1 MVPLFP
7 WKPLLLFLSLFF
19 YEHWI
24 SIPSCN
30 IVPNS
35 NLNRQEN
42 DVVEE
47 EHDNNEVLKVMLVAN
62 LLLLG
67 SDTSFF
73 NLYFRDHYMSK
84 VFKKSFYSLKPDML
98 LVMGDVSARGST
110 LTRGKWVSVL
120 HQFHGMLG
128 PFIELP
134 FHVVLGDMDVG
145 GCSGL
150 DSNSVYWIARSFP
163 GLDSSGCGGFDID
176 NVSFVSLNAVAL
188 LCGSNKLRFSVEKAV
203 EMERIDS
210 WMDTEKEMDDYGEFT
225 KISDSFGRRKDSV
238 SSGLGPVLL
247 LHFPLHRAADS
258 GGCKEGNIVR
268 KAPVPLRQNL
278 NALESSSVFAL
289 FFMSF
294 NQYLFMHSSLHVKC
308 GGASVMLNSQCYCW
322 AIAKIW
328 SHVFLSLAML
338 SCLPMGV
345 YSPFFVP
352 WGFTGA
358 PYELSHTIPP
368 NATQYIFQAL
378 KPRIVF
384 SAHTHEFCDHTH
396 ADGTREITVPAMT
409 WKARDDPGFVFATF
423 RSGGNTMNH
432 TNMEAVV
439 QMMMGMTKDAV
450 NNYDMKLST
459 QHYERQLLDFW
470 FCGFV
475 DKK

>member
-134 FHVVLGDMDVG
+134 FHVFVIW
-145 GCSGL
+145 S
-150 DSNSVYWIARSFP
+150 RSFP

-225 KISDSFGRRKDSV
+225 KISDSFGPRKDSV

-247 LHFPLHRAADS
+247 LHFPLHRAADN

-268 KAPVPLRQNL
+268 KALSLRQNL
-278 NALESSSVFAL
+278 NALESSR
-289 FFMSF
+289 
-294 NQYLFMHSSLHVKC
+294 
-308 GGASVMLNSQCYCW
+308 
-322 AIAKIW
+322 
-328 SHVFLSLAML
+328 
-338 SCLPMGV
+338 
-345 YSPFFVP
+345 

-378 KPRIVF
+378 KPRYF
-384 SAHTHEFCDHTH
+384 YKSLFML
-396 ADGTREITVPAMT
+396 ITVPAMT

-423 RSGGNTMNH
+423 RSGGNT
-432 TNMEAVV
+432 V
-439 QMMMGMTKDAV
+439 
-450 NNYDMKLST
+450 
-459 QHYERQLLDFW
+459 FW
-470 FCGFV
+470 INIPEF
-475 DKK
+475 

>member
-1 MVPLFP
+1 MVLLFP
-7 WKPLLLFLSLFF
+7 WKPLLSLLLFLSLFF

-30 IVPNS
+30 IVPNTD
-35 NLNRQEN
+35 LNQQEH

-47 EHDNNEVLKVMLVAN
+47 ENDNDEVLKVMLVAN

-73 NLYFRDHYMSK
+73 NLYFRDYYMSK

-120 HQFHGMLG
+120 HQFHGMIG

-163 GLDSSGCGGFDID
+163 GLDSSGCGAFDID

-188 LCGSNKLRFSVEKAV
+188 LCGNNKLRFSVEKAV
-203 EMERIDS
+203 EMERIGS
-210 WMDTEKEMDDYGEFT
+210 WMDSEKEMSDYGEFT
-225 KISDSFGRRKDSV
+225 KMSDSFGRRKDLV
-238 SSGLGPVLL
+238 TSGLGPVLL
-247 LHFPLHRAADS
+247 LHFPLHRAGN

-268 KAPVPLRQNL
+268 KAPMPLRQGL
-278 NALESSSVFAL
+278 NALESSRG
-289 FFMSF
+289 
-294 NQYLFMHSSLHVKC
+294 Y
-308 GGASVMLNSQCYCW
+308 
-322 AIAKIW
+322 
-328 SHVFLSLAML
+328 
-338 SCLPMGV
+338 
-345 YSPFFVP
+345 
-352 WGFTGA
+352 TGA
-358 PYELSHTIPP
+358 PYELWNTIPP

-384 SAHTHEFCDHTH
+384 SAHAHEFCDHTH
-396 ADGTREITVPAMT
+396 SDGTREITVPAMT

-423 RSGGNTMNH
+423 RSGGNTELN
-432 TNMEAVV
+432 
-439 QMMMGMTKDAV
+439 
-450 NNYDMKLST
+450 
-459 QHYERQLLDFW
+459 R
-470 FCGFV
+470 
-475 DKK
+475 KKC

>member
-247 LHFPLHRAADS
+247 LHFPLHRAADN

-268 KAPVPLRQNL
+268 KAHVPLRQNL
-278 NALESSSVFAL
+278 NALESSR
-289 FFMSF
+289 
-294 NQYLFMHSSLHVKC
+294 
-308 GGASVMLNSQCYCW
+308 
-322 AIAKIW
+322 
-328 SHVFLSLAML
+328 
-338 SCLPMGV
+338 
-345 YSPFFVP
+345 
-352 WGFTGA
+352 GFTGA

-423 RSGGNTMNH
+423 RSGGNTVSVSYCSLARESHVLIAYTSILLLLLMLWLLANKPY
-432 TNMEAVV
+432 NM
-439 QMMMGMTKDAV
+439 
-450 NNYDMKLST
+450 
-459 QHYERQLLDFW
+459 
-470 FCGFV
+470 CI
-475 DKK
+475 

>member
-1 MVPLFP
+1 MG
-7 WKPLLLFLSLFF
+7 
-19 YEHWI
+19 I
-24 SIPSCN
+24 S
-30 IVPNS
+30 
-35 NLNRQEN
+35 
-42 DVVEE
+42 
-47 EHDNNEVLKVMLVAN
+47 VA
-62 LLLLG
+62 
-67 SDTSFF
+67 S
-73 NLYFRDHYMSK
+73 
-84 VFKKSFYSLKPDML
+84 
-98 LVMGDVSARGST
+98 VSWNVRG
-110 LTRGKWVSVL
+110 
-120 HQFHGMLG
+120 H
-128 PFIELP
+128 FIELP

-247 LHFPLHRAADS
+247 LHFPLHRAADN

-268 KAPVPLRQNL
+268 KAHVPLRQNL
-278 NALESSSVFAL
+278 NALESSR
-289 FFMSF
+289 
-294 NQYLFMHSSLHVKC
+294 
-308 GGASVMLNSQCYCW
+308 
-322 AIAKIW
+322 
-328 SHVFLSLAML
+328 
-338 SCLPMGV
+338 
-345 YSPFFVP
+345 
-352 WGFTGA
+352 GFTGA

-423 RSGGNTMNH
+423 RSGGNTVSVSYCSLARESHVLIAYTSILLLLLMLWLLANKPY
-432 TNMEAVV
+432 NM
-439 QMMMGMTKDAV
+439 
-450 NNYDMKLST
+450 
-459 QHYERQLLDFW
+459 
-470 FCGFV
+470 CI
-475 DKK
+475 

>member
-1 MVPLFP
+1 MVLLFP
-7 WKPLLLFLSLFF
+7 WKPLLSLLLFLSLFF

-30 IVPNS
+30 IVPNTD
-35 NLNRQEN
+35 LNQQEH

-47 EHDNNEVLKVMLVAN
+47 ENDNDEVLKVMLVAN

-73 NLYFRDHYMSK
+73 NLYFRDYYMSK

-163 GLDSSGCGGFDID
+163 GLDSSGCGAFDID

-188 LCGSNKLRFSVEKAV
+188 LCGNNKLRFSVEKAV
-203 EMERIDS
+203 EMERIGS
-210 WMDTEKEMDDYGEFT
+210 WMDSEKEMGDCGEFT
-225 KISDSFGRRKDSV
+225 KTSDSFGRRKDLV

-247 LHFPLHRAADS
+247 LHFPLHRAEN

-268 KAPVPLRQNL
+268 KAPMPLRQGL
-278 NALESSSVFAL
+278 NALESSRG
-289 FFMSF
+289 
-294 NQYLFMHSSLHVKC
+294 Y
-308 GGASVMLNSQCYCW
+308 
-322 AIAKIW
+322 
-328 SHVFLSLAML
+328 
-338 SCLPMGV
+338 
-345 YSPFFVP
+345 
-352 WGFTGA
+352 TGA
-358 PYELSHTIPP
+358 PYELWHTIPP

-396 ADGTREITVPAMT
+396 SDGTREITVPSMT

-423 RSGGNTMNH
+423 RSGGNTELN
-432 TNMEAVV
+432 
-439 QMMMGMTKDAV
+439 
-450 NNYDMKLST
+450 
-459 QHYERQLLDFW
+459 R
-470 FCGFV
+470 
-475 DKK
+475 KKC

>member
-1 MVPLFP
+1 MVLLFP
-7 WKPLLLFLSLFF
+7 WKPLLSLLLFLSLFF

-30 IVPNS
+30 IVPNTD
-35 NLNRQEN
+35 LNQQEH

-47 EHDNNEVLKVMLVAN
+47 ENDNDEVLKVMLVAN

-73 NLYFRDHYMSK
+73 NLYFRDYYMSK

-98 LVMGDVSARGST
+98 LVIGDVSARGST

-163 GLDSSGCGGFDID
+163 GLDSSGCGAFDID

-188 LCGSNKLRFSVEKAV
+188 LCGNNKLRFSVEKAV
-203 EMERIDS
+203 EMERIGS
-210 WMDTEKEMDDYGEFT
+210 WMDSEKEMGDCGEFT
-225 KISDSFGRRKDSV
+225 KTSDSFGRRKDLV

-247 LHFPLHRAADS
+247 LHFPLHRAEN

-268 KAPVPLRQNL
+268 KAPMPLRQGL
-278 NALESSSVFAL
+278 NALESSR
-289 FFMSF
+289 
-294 NQYLFMHSSLHVKC
+294 
-308 GGASVMLNSQCYCW
+308 
-322 AIAKIW
+322 
-328 SHVFLSLAML
+328 
-338 SCLPMGV
+338 V
-345 YSPFFVP
+345 Y
-352 WGFTGA
+352 TGA
-358 PYELSHTIPP
+358 PYELWHTIPP

-396 ADGTREITVPAMT
+396 SDGTREITVPSMT

-423 RSGGNTMNH
+423 RSGGNTVSVSYCSLARESHVLIAYTLILFLLITLWLVANKPY
-432 TNMEAVV
+432 NMC
-439 QMMMGMTKDAV
+439 
-450 NNYDMKLST
+450 L
-459 QHYERQLLDFW
+459 R
-470 FCGFV
+470 
-475 DKK
+475 

>member
-1 MVPLFP
+1 
-7 WKPLLLFLSLFF
+7 
-19 YEHWI
+19 
-24 SIPSCN
+24 
-30 IVPNS
+30 
-35 NLNRQEN
+35 
-42 DVVEE
+42 
-47 EHDNNEVLKVMLVAN
+47 
-62 LLLLG
+62 
-67 SDTSFF
+67 
-73 NLYFRDHYMSK
+73 MSK

-110 LTRGKWVSVL
+110 LTKG
-120 HQFHGMLG
+120 
-128 PFIELP
+128 
-134 FHVVLGDMDVG
+134 
-145 GCSGL
+145 GL

-278 NALESSSVFAL
+278 NALESSR
-289 FFMSF
+289 
-294 NQYLFMHSSLHVKC
+294 
-308 GGASVMLNSQCYCW
+308 
-322 AIAKIW
+322 
-328 SHVFLSLAML
+328 
-338 SCLPMGV
+338 
-345 YSPFFVP
+345 
-352 WGFTGA
+352 GFTGA

-432 TNMEAVV
+432 TSMEAVV
-439 QMMMGMTKDAV
+439 QMMMDMSKDAM
-450 NNYDMKLST
+450 NDYEMKPST

>member
-1 MVPLFP
+1 MVLLFP
-7 WKPLLLFLSLFF
+7 WKPLLSLLLFLSLFF

-30 IVPNS
+30 IVPNTD
-35 NLNRQEN
+35 LNQQEH

-47 EHDNNEVLKVMLVAN
+47 ENDNDEVLKVMLVAN

-73 NLYFRDHYMSK
+73 NLYFRDYYMSK

-120 HQFHGMLG
+120 HQFHGMIG

-163 GLDSSGCGGFDID
+163 GLDSSGCGAFDID

-188 LCGSNKLRFSVEKAV
+188 LCGNNKLRFSVEKAV
-203 EMERIDS
+203 EMERIGS
-210 WMDTEKEMDDYGEFT
+210 WMDSEKEMSDYGEFT
-225 KISDSFGRRKDSV
+225 KMSDSFGRRKDLV
-238 SSGLGPVLL
+238 TSGLGPVLL
-247 LHFPLHRAADS
+247 LHFPLHRAGN

-268 KAPVPLRQNL
+268 KAPMPLRQGL
-278 NALESSSVFAL
+278 NALESSRG
-289 FFMSF
+289 
-294 NQYLFMHSSLHVKC
+294 Y
-308 GGASVMLNSQCYCW
+308 
-322 AIAKIW
+322 
-328 SHVFLSLAML
+328 
-338 SCLPMGV
+338 
-345 YSPFFVP
+345 
-352 WGFTGA
+352 TGA
-358 PYELSHTIPP
+358 PYELWNTIPP

-384 SAHTHEFCDHTH
+384 SAHAHEFCDHTH
-396 ADGTREITVPAMT
+396 SDGTREITVPAMT

-423 RSGGNTMNH
+423 RSGGNTVKSVKQRYRGRPIVWESVKQLKVASHNAVDDYEMN
-432 TNMEAVV
+432 
-439 QMMMGMTKDAV
+439 
-450 NNYDMKLST
+450 LST
-459 QHYERQLLDFW
+459 QHYEN
-470 FCGFV
+470 FCCFIL
-475 DKK
+475 